1 MKNIVYFDNAA
12 TTFPKPE
19 EVYTFMDEFYRK
31 YGVNVGRGQYS
42 LADKANFLVE
52 ETRELI
58 LNLFNCPQKQV
69 VFSASATEALNTILR
84 GLEWKDDYCV
94 YITHFEHNAVLRV
107 LGYLQSIY
115 RLQIRE
121 LAVNKENMTYD
132 IETIKYQFQESKPN
146 VVILTH
152 ASNVCG
158 LITPIEE
165 ICRLAKKYDAICI
178 VDMAQTAGLIPTDL
192 NQIPVDFAVF
202 SGHKTLYGPFGIGGF
217 ILDRN
222 VSLKPFIYGGTGT
235 DSANPDMPTVIPD
248 RFEAGSSN
256 ILSIAGLNAALKWI
270 KKTSIERIR
279 NIEFNNLRMLLNV
292 LREFDNI
299 NIIGFGDINKH
310 LGIVSC
316 NFDGYSC
323 DNIGQV
329 LSSKNIAVR
338 TGLHCAPLAHR
349 FLGTFSAG
357 TVRFSV
363 SYFTKSSDFA
373 RLNEVLTYIRD
384 NG

>member
-1 MKNIVYFDNAA
+1 MTDIVYFDNAA

-42 LADKANFLVE
+42 LADKASFLVE

-58 LNLFNCPQKQV
+58 LDLFSCPQKQV

-84 GLEWKDDYCV
+84 GIEWKDGYSV
-94 YITHFEHNAVLRV
+94 YVTPFEHNAVLRV
-107 LGYLQSIY
+107 LRYLQSIY
-115 RLQIRE
+115 CLQIRE
-121 LAVNKENMTYD
+121 LAVDKESMTYD
-132 IETIKYQFQESKPN
+132 LEAIKYQFQESKPN

-158 LITPIEE
+158 LITPLEE
-165 ICRLAKKYDAICI
+165 ICKIAKNDNAICI
-178 VDMAQTAGLIPTDL
+178 VDMAQTAGLISTNL
-192 NQIPVDFAVF
+192 NQISIDYAVF
-202 SGHKTLYGPFGIGGF
+202 SGHKTLYGPFGIAGF

-235 DSANPDMPTVIPD
+235 DSANPDMPNVIPD
-248 RFEAGSSN
+248 RLEAGSMN

-270 KKTSIERIR
+270 NKTGIEQIR
-279 NIEFNNLRMLLNV
+279 NREVNNLRILVNV

-299 NIIGFGDINKH
+299 NIIGLGDLNKH
-310 LGIVSC
+310 IGIVSC
-316 NFDGYSC
+316 NFNGYSC

-329 LSSKNIAVR
+329 LSRNNIAVR
-338 TGLHCAPLAHR
+338 VGLHCAPNAHK
-349 FLGTFSAG
+349 FLGTFPAG
-357 TVRFSV
+357 TVRFSLG
-363 SYFTKSSDFA
+363 YFNSKSDFDQLYFA
-373 RLNEVLTYIRD
+373 LEIIYANS
-384 NG
+384 